1 MIYDD
6 VQSPESLSAVIKSL
20 FLTDKDMQMLSF
32 VQFLFSGL
40 LVTAPD
46 HKWTDDEARPVS
58 ILLTAS
64 ADATDWDT
72 TNDITALPVPSATVD
87 QLRVGDMLILAGGDE
102 AVIVSAVDYSG
113 NTIDLVARGH
123 GSTTATVQGEAEFT
137 ALIVGN
143 AQVED
148 ADVLA
153 SNFVTPTDVVNYS
166 QIFEDSIEVTGTQK
180 RSKELRGDSGAGS
193 EKSRQ
198 IAKKMK
204 EILRSLNYTL
214 SEGIKG
220 KDTTNKIRAMGGLRE
235 FMSTVYNVGGAL
247 TKAKMYTVAETII
260 NAGGTLTQIH
270 VSVETISAI
279 EQLYE
284 STVTLRPSDVGV
296 GLEVTTIKMMGLILE
311 VHVDRD
317 MRSGEFFMLD
327 NQRISYGPLAG
338 GEEDGAFKTYDGGK
352 KNGKQDLT
360 QILGE
365 YTMEVR
371 NAAGAGVRAYG
382 IT

>member
-6 VQSPESLSAVIKSL
+6 VSSPESLSSVIKSL

-40 LVTAPD
+40 RVTGPD

-58 ILLTAS
+58 IALTAS

-72 TNDITALPVPSATVD
+72 TDDITALPVPSATVD
-87 QLRVGDMLILAGGDE
+87 QLRVGDMLILAGGNE
-102 AVIVSAVDYSG
+102 AVIVKAVDYVN

-123 GSTTATVQGEAEFT
+123 GSTTATVQGEVEFT

-153 SNFVTPTDVVNYS
+153 SNYVSPTDVVNYT
-166 QIFEDSIEVTGTQK
+166 QIFEDSIQVTGTQK

-204 EILRSLNYTL
+204 ELLRSLNYTL
-214 SEGIKG
+214 AEGIKG

-260 NAGGTLTQIH
+260 NAGGTPTQIH
-270 VSVETISAI
+270 GSVETISAI

-317 MRSGEFFMLD
+317 MRAGEFFMLD

-338 GEEDGAFKTYDGGK
+338 GEEDGTFKIYDGGK